1 MKAISFAKVRKFPH
15 FSAGVGQLL
24 RRIRKFLVV
33 SEIMSIFAERKL
45 EKLSLNCSRGY
56 ISQTKNNNYE
66 NKTTIYLID
75 AVLPPA
81 FGIVGRSL
89 H

>member
-45 EKLSLNCSRGY
+45 EKLSL
-56 ISQTKNNNYE
+56 
-66 NKTTIYLID
+66 
-75 AVLPPA
+75 
-81 FGIVGRSL
+81 IVQEGT
-89 H
+89 